1 MLHSIPIKSGKDN
14 DKNSPSLLLA
24 FLYNVSRHKSK
35 IIKDLKLENKPTIIT
50 VQNFTTESGAFYAN
64 LDLSFQVFGQALH
77 TAPIVLVNHALT
89 GNSQVIGENGW
100 WNELIGKNK
109 TIDTNKYTIL
119 AFNVPGNGYD
129 NFIIEK
135 YLDFSTRDIARL
147 FIEGIK
153 YHKIKQLFA
162 IIGGSV
168 GGGIAWEMV
177 ALEPKLTQN
186 FIPIASDWKSTDWLI
201 ANCYLQEKILNNS
214 SKPLEDARIH
224 AMLCYRTPESFKEKF
239 QRTSTDSLDSFQVE
253 SWLNHHGE
261 KLQKRFQLSAYK
273 MMNQLLKTIDI
284 TRNRASFEKIISEVD
299 ADIYIIGINSD
310 LFFTANENRE
320 TYHEIKKFKNN
331 VFYSEIDS
339 QHGHDAFLMEY
350 DQLSDLL
357 DVVFKNKKDKM
368 KVLKFGGKSLANG
381 EGINKVLDIIIDKKS
396 KGENIAVVV
405 SARGNATDEL
415 EDILTIAAKNGNYK
429 PLLESFKA
437 YQQDIYSTVDLSDEF
452 KVLDKL
458 FEGVSLI
465 GDYSNKIKDQIL
477 AQGELLSAKLLT
489 AILISKGLDARFTD
503 TRELIKTDS
512 NFGDALPLEQLSKK
526 NVIQYFKQNNN
537 TVNIITGFIGSNTAN
552 DTTTLGRN
560 GSNYTASLIA
570 NYIDAK
576 ELQNYTH
583 VDGIYTANPDL
594 VPDAKKIDFLS
605 FNEANEIAN
614 FGATILHAKT
624 IIPLLEKNIPLR
636 ILNTFNHEN
645 QGTLITSNSNKEGI
659 KTLSVLENVSLV
671 NLEGRGLLGKTGVDA
686 RIFRVMGDNDIS
698 VSIISQ
704 GSSER
709 GIGLVVAANKATKA
723 MIELEKEFENDFY
736 SKDVNKISVTDDVSV
751 ISIIG
756 QDLSTFHKPYTA
768 LIKNKIVPILFNNTV
783 TGKNVSLVVK
793 KSQLHKALNVIHGEI
808 FGVSKKINIAIFGH
822 GLVGGTLINQILESA
837 ATIEKRKD
845 IKLNVFAIAN
855 SKKVLL
861 NKNGVT
867 PNWRNEIQNNG
878 VLYTID
884 DVIAYANENHLE
896 NLIAVDNTASA
907 TFVDNYIPLA
917 ESSFDLIS
925 SNKVAN
931 TLSYD
936 FYTKL
941 RKVLA
946 DNQKS
951 YLYETNVGA
960 GLPLIDTIKLLHLS
974 GENITKIKGVFSG
987 TLSYLF
993 NNFSAKDV
1001 PFSQVLQEAIDNGY
1015 TEPDPREDLCGNDV
1029 GRKLLILARELDL
1042 QNEFEEIKIQNLI
1055 PEHLRAGE
1063 KADFLNRLSEL
1074 DPIYANIKENQNP
1087 NHVLRYIGEL
1097 SGDLQQEKGVLEVKL
1112 VSVPNDTAL
1121 GGLKGSDSFFEIYT
1135 ESYGDRPIVIQG
1147 AGAGSAV
1154 TARGVFGD
1162 ILRLSEKG

>member
-1 MLHSIPIKSGKDN
+1 M
-14 DKNSPSLLLA
+14 
-24 FLYNVSRHKSK
+24 
-35 IIKDLKLENKPTIIT
+35 ENKPSLIKL
-50 VQNFTTESGAFYAN
+50 QDFTTHNGAFYATLN
-64 LDLSFQVFGQALH
+64 LSYQIFGADLHS
-77 TAPIVLVNHALT
+77 APIILINHALT
-89 GNSQVIGENGW
+89 GNSQVIGEAGW
-100 WNELIGKNK
+100 WNEIVGVDK
-109 TIDTNKYTIL
+109 TIDTRKYTII
-119 AFNVPGNGYD
+119 AFDVPGNGFNSATID
-129 NFIIEK
+129 NYKDFIA
-135 YLDFSTRDIARL
+135 RDIAKIFL
-147 FIEGIK
+147 EGLRVLK
-153 YHKIKQLFA
+153 VDQLFA
-162 IIGGSV
+162 LIGGSI
-168 GGGIAWEMV
+168 GGGIGWEIL

-186 FIPIASDWKSTDWLI
+186 FIPIATDWKATDWLI
-201 ANCYLQEKILNNS
+201 ANCYLQEQILNNS
-214 SKPLEDARIH
+214 KKPIEDARIH

-239 QRTSTDSLDSFQVE
+239 NRDINVQLETFQVE
-253 SWLNHHGE
+253 SWLNYHGE
-261 KLQKRFQLSAYK
+261 KLEKRFQLSAYK

-284 TRNRASFEKIISEVD
+284 TRNRESFESLISKVD
-299 ADIYIIGINSD
+299 ANIYIVGINSD
-310 LFFTANENRE
+310 LFFTAKENKE
-320 TYHEIKKFKNN
+320 TYNDIKKFKNN

-339 QHGHDAFLMEY
+339 HHGHDAFLIEY
-350 DQLSDLL
+350 EQLDNLL
-357 DVVFKNKKDKM
+357 EVVFKNKKQM

-381 EGINKVLDIIIDKKS
+381 EGINTVLNIIESKIKQEEKV
-396 KGENIAVVV
+396 AVVV
-405 SARGNATDEL
+405 SARGKATDEL
-415 EDILTIAAKNGNYK
+415 DDILTIAVKNGNYK
-429 PLLESFKA
+429 PLLESFKK
-437 YQQDIYSTVDLSDEF
+437 YQKDGFESIDFSVEF
-452 KVLDKL
+452 EKLDKL

-465 GDYSNKIKDQIL
+465 GDYSTKIQDQIL
-477 AQGELLSAKLLT
+477 AQGEVLSAKLLVFLLNERG
-489 AILISKGLDARFTD
+489 ILAKFAD
-503 TRELIKTDS
+503 TRELIVTDS
-512 NFGDALPLEQLSKK
+512 NFGDAQPIEGASKK
-526 NVIQYFKQNNN
+526 NIIQIFKENEDA
-537 TVNIITGFIGSNTAN
+537 VLVITGFIGANTKN
-552 DTTTLGRN
+552 ETTTLGRN

-570 NYIDAK
+570 NFINAE
-576 ELQNYTH
+576 ELQNFTH

-594 VPDAKKIDFLS
+594 VLDAKKIDHLT
-605 FNEANEIAN
+605 FNEANELAN

-645 QGTLITSNSNKEGI
+645 KGTLITANAAGAGI
-659 KTLSVLENVSLV
+659 KTLSVLENVALV

-686 RIFRVMGDNDIS
+686 RIFKVMGDNDIS

-709 GIGLVVAANKATKA
+709 GIGLVVAADKATRA

-736 SKDVNKISVTDDVSV
+736 SKDVNKITVTDNVSV

-768 LIKNKIVPILFNNTV
+768 LIKNKIIPILFNNTV

-793 KSQLHKALNVIHGEI
+793 KTELYKALNVIHGEI
-808 FGVSKKINIAIFGH
+808 FGVSKKINIAVFGH

-837 ATIEKRKD
+837 EAIDKRKH

-855 SKKVLL
+855 SKKILL
-861 NKNGVT
+861 DKNGVSLQWK
-867 PNWRNEIQNNG
+867 NQIQDQG
-878 VLYTID
+878 IPYTME
-884 DVIAYANENHLE
+884 DVIAYANEHHLE
-896 NLIAVDNTASA
+896 NLIAIDNTASA
-907 TFVDNYIPLA
+907 AFVENYIPLV

-931 TLSYD
+931 TLSYG
-936 FYTKL
+936 FYKDL
-941 RKVLA
+941 RKSLA
-946 DNQKS
+946 DNQKN

-993 NNFSAKDV
+993 NNFSAKDA
-1001 PFSQVLQEAIDNGY
+1001 PFSEILKEAIDNGY

-1055 PEHLRAGE
+1055 PEHLREGDV
-1063 KADFLNRLSEL
+1063 ADFLTKLKEF
-1074 DPIYANIKENQNP
+1074 DPIYDKIKADQKP

-1097 SGDLQQEKGVLEVKL
+1097 SGDLQHDKGILEVKL
-1112 VSVPNDTAL
+1112 VSVPSDTAL

-1162 ILRLSEKG
+1162 ILRLSDKG

>member
-1 MLHSIPIKSGKDN
+1 
-14 DKNSPSLLLA
+14 
-24 FLYNVSRHKSK
+24 
-35 IIKDLKLENKPTIIT
+35 
-50 VQNFTTESGAFYAN
+50 
-64 LDLSFQVFGQALH
+64 
-77 TAPIVLVNHALT
+77 
-89 GNSQVIGENGW
+89 
-100 WNELIGKNK
+100 
-109 TIDTNKYTIL
+109 
-119 AFNVPGNGYD
+119 
-129 NFIIEK
+129 
-135 YLDFSTRDIARL
+135 
-147 FIEGIK
+147 
-153 YHKIKQLFA
+153 
-162 IIGGSV
+162 
-168 GGGIAWEMV
+168 
-177 ALEPKLTQN
+177 
-186 FIPIASDWKSTDWLI
+186 
-201 ANCYLQEKILNNS
+201 
-214 SKPLEDARIH
+214 
-224 AMLCYRTPESFKEKF
+224 
-239 QRTSTDSLDSFQVE
+239 
-253 SWLNHHGE
+253 
-261 KLQKRFQLSAYK
+261 
-273 MMNQLLKTIDI
+273 
-284 TRNRASFEKIISEVD
+284 
-299 ADIYIIGINSD
+299 
-310 LFFTANENRE
+310 
-320 TYHEIKKFKNN
+320 
-331 VFYSEIDS
+331 
-339 QHGHDAFLMEY
+339 
-350 DQLSDLL
+350 
-357 DVVFKNKKDKM
+357 M
-368 KVLKFGGKSLANG
+368 KVLKFGGKSLSNG
-381 EGINKVLDIIIDKKS
+381 EGLNKVVSIISDKVNQ
-396 KGENIAVVV
+396 GEQIAVVV

-415 EDILTIAAKNGNYK
+415 EDILRIAAKNGNYK

-437 YQQDIYSTVDLSDEF
+437 YQTSDYPQVDLSEEF
-452 KVLDKL
+452 NILDKL

-477 AQGELLSAKLLT
+477 SKGELLSAKLLT
-489 AILISKGLDARFTD
+489 SILVEKGIPANFVD
-503 TRELIKTDS
+503 TRELLKTDS
-512 NFGDALPLEQLSKK
+512 KFGDAQPLEQLSKK
-526 NVIQYFKQNNN
+526 NVINYFKLHNGE
-537 TVNIITGFIGSNTAN
+537 TVNIVTGFIGSNNNN

-570 NYIDAK
+570 NYLDAE
-576 ELQNYTH
+576 ELQNFTH

-594 VPDAKKIDFLS
+594 VADAKKIEFLS
-605 FNEANEIAN
+605 FNEANELAN

-645 QGTLITSNSNKEGI
+645 HGTLITSNSAKEGI

-671 NLEGRGLLGKTGVDA
+671 NLEGRGLLGKAGVDA
-686 RIFRVMGDNDIS
+686 RIFKVMGDHNIS

-709 GIGLVVAANKATKA
+709 GIGLVVAKDKATLA
-723 MIELEKEFENDFY
+723 MVELEKEFENDFY
-736 SKDVNKISVTDDVSV
+736 SKDVNQITVTDNVSV

-793 KSQLHKALNVIHGEI
+793 KEELNKALNVIHGEI

-837 ATIEKRKD
+837 SAIEKRKD

-855 SKKVLL
+855 SKKLLL

-867 PNWRNEIQNNG
+867 SSWKNDIETKG
-878 VLYTID
+878 ESYTIQD
-884 DVIAYANENHLE
+884 IIDYANEYHLE

-907 TFVDNYIPLA
+907 SFVENYVTLV

-931 TLSYD
+931 TLTYG
-936 FYTKL
+936 FYKEL
-941 RKVLA
+941 RKALA
-946 DNQKS
+946 ENQKN

-993 NNFSAKDV
+993 NNFSAKDA
-1001 PFSQVLQEAIDNGY
+1001 PFSEILQEAIDNGY

-1042 QNEFEEIKIQNLI
+1042 QNEFEEISIQNLI
-1055 PEHLRAGE
+1055 PEHLREGSA
-1063 KADFLNRLSEL
+1063 ADFLTKLKEF
-1074 DPIYANIKENQNP
+1074 DPIYAKIKAEQQP

-1097 SGDLQQEKGVLEVKL
+1097 SGDLQNDKGNLEVKL
-1112 VSVPNDTAL
+1112 VSVPSDTAL

-1162 ILRLSEKG
+1162 ILRLSDKGN

>member
-1 MLHSIPIKSGKDN
+1 M
-14 DKNSPSLLLA
+14 
-24 FLYNVSRHKSK
+24 
-35 IIKDLKLENKPTIIT
+35 ENKPTSIT
-50 VQNFTTESGAFYAN
+50 IQNFTTESGAFYATLN
-64 LDLSFQVFGQALH
+64 LSFQVFGSALN
-77 TAPIVLVNHALT
+77 TGPIVLVNHALT
-89 GNSQVIGENGW
+89 GNSQVIGTNGW
-100 WNELIGKNK
+100 WNDLIGKNK
-109 TIDTNKYTIL
+109 TIDTNIYTIL

-129 NFIIEK
+129 NFIIEN
-135 YLDFSTRDIARL
+135 YLDFNTRDIARL

-153 YHKIKQLFA
+153 YLKIKQLFA

-168 GGGIAWEMV
+168 GGGVAWEMV
-177 ALEPKLTQN
+177 ALEPKLTRN
-186 FIPIASDWKSTDWLI
+186 LIPIASDWKSTDWLI

-214 SKPLEDARIH
+214 SHPIEDARIH
-224 AMLCYRTPESFKEKF
+224 AMMCYRTPESFKEKF
-239 QRTSTDSLDSFQVE
+239 QRTSTDSLESFQVE

-284 TRNRASFEKIISEVD
+284 TRNRTSFEKIISEMD
-299 ADIYIIGINSD
+299 ANIYIIGINSD

-320 TYHEIKKFKNN
+320 TYQEIKKFKNN

-350 DQLSDLL
+350 DQLSNLL

-368 KVLKFGGKSLANG
+368 KILKFGGKSLANG
-381 EGINKVLDIIIDKKS
+381 EGINKVLDIITDKKS
-396 KGENIAVVV
+396 KGENIAIVV

-415 EDILTIAAKNGNYK
+415 GDILTIAVKNGNYK
-429 PLLESFKA
+429 PLLESFKS
-437 YQQDIYSTVDLSDEF
+437 YQLNDFTDVDLSEEF
-452 KVLDKL
+452 ATLDKL

-465 GDYSNKIKDQIL
+465 GDYSEKIKDQVL
-477 AQGELLSAKLLT
+477 SQGEVISAKTITSLLNK
-489 AILISKGLDARFTD
+489 KGIKAQFADS
-503 TRELIKTDS
+503 RELIKTDS
-512 NFGDALPLEQLSKK
+512 KFGDAQPLEQVSKK
-526 NVIQYFKQNNN
+526 NIIQYFKKNNDS
-537 TVNIITGFIGSNTAN
+537 VNVITGFIGSNN
-552 DTTTLGRN
+552 NNETTTLGRN

-570 NYIDAK
+570 NYIDAE

-583 VDGIYTANPDL
+583 VDGIYTANPEL
-594 VPDAKKIDFLS
+594 VPDAKKIDYLS
-605 FNEANEIAN
+605 FNEANELAN

-624 IIPLLEKNIPLR
+624 IVPLLEKNIPLR
-636 ILNTFNHEN
+636 ILNTFNYEN
-645 QGTLITSNSNKEGI
+645 QGTLITSKSNKEGI
-659 KTLSVLENVSLV
+659 KTLSVLENVALV

-709 GIGLVVAANKATKA
+709 GIGLVVAADKATKA

-736 SKDVNKISVTDDVSV
+736 SKDVNKISVTDNVSV

-783 TGKNVSLVVK
+783 TGKNVSLVVN

-822 GLVGGTLINQILESA
+822 GLVGGTLINQILASA
-837 ATIEKRKD
+837 ENIEKRKD
-845 IKLNVFAIAN
+845 IKLNIFAIAN

-861 NKNGVT
+861 DKNGVT
-867 PNWRNEIQNNG
+867 PNWKNEVVNNG

-884 DVIAYANENHLE
+884 DVIAYAVEHHLE
-896 NLIAVDNTASA
+896 NLIAIDNTASA
-907 TFVDNYIPLA
+907 SFVENYIALI
-917 ESSFDLIS
+917 ENSFDLIS

-931 TLSYD
+931 TLSYT
-936 FYTKL
+936 FYKKL
-941 RKVLA
+941 REVLT
-946 DNQKS
+946 DNQKN

-960 GLPLIDTIKLLHLS
+960 GLPLIDTIKLLHHS

-993 NNFSAKDV
+993 NIFSAEDR
-1001 PFSQVLQEAIDNGY
+1001 PFSEVLQEAIDKGF

-1042 QNEFEEIKIQNLI
+1042 QNEFEEINIQNLI
-1055 PEHLRAGE
+1055 PEHLREGDKIE
-1063 KADFLNRLSEL
+1063 FLNQLTEL
-1074 DPIYANIKENQNP
+1074 DSIYATIKENQKP

-1097 SGDLQQEKGVLEVKL
+1097 SGDLQREKGVLDVKL
-1112 VSVPNDTAL
+1112 VSVPQDTAL

>member
-1 MLHSIPIKSGKDN
+1 
-14 DKNSPSLLLA
+14 
-24 FLYNVSRHKSK
+24 
-35 IIKDLKLENKPTIIT
+35 
-50 VQNFTTESGAFYAN
+50 
-64 LDLSFQVFGQALH
+64 
-77 TAPIVLVNHALT
+77 
-89 GNSQVIGENGW
+89 
-100 WNELIGKNK
+100 
-109 TIDTNKYTIL
+109 
-119 AFNVPGNGYD
+119 
-129 NFIIEK
+129 
-135 YLDFSTRDIARL
+135 
-147 FIEGIK
+147 
-153 YHKIKQLFA
+153 
-162 IIGGSV
+162 
-168 GGGIAWEMV
+168 
-177 ALEPKLTQN
+177 
-186 FIPIASDWKSTDWLI
+186 
-201 ANCYLQEKILNNS
+201 
-214 SKPLEDARIH
+214 
-224 AMLCYRTPESFKEKF
+224 
-239 QRTSTDSLDSFQVE
+239 
-253 SWLNHHGE
+253 
-261 KLQKRFQLSAYK
+261 
-273 MMNQLLKTIDI
+273 
-284 TRNRASFEKIISEVD
+284 
-299 ADIYIIGINSD
+299 
-310 LFFTANENRE
+310 
-320 TYHEIKKFKNN
+320 
-331 VFYSEIDS
+331 
-339 QHGHDAFLMEY
+339 
-350 DQLSDLL
+350 
-357 DVVFKNKKDKM
+357 M
-368 KVLKFGGKSLANG
+368 KVLKFGGKSLSNG
-381 EGINKVLDIIIDKKS
+381 EGLQKVVAIITDKVNQ
-396 KGENIAVVV
+396 GEKIAVVV

-415 EDILTIAAKNGNYK
+415 ERILGIASRNGDYK
-429 PLLESFKA
+429 TVFEAFKTE
-437 YQQDIYSTVDLSDEF
+437 QQADFADVDLSEEF
-452 KVLDKL
+452 NVLEKL

-465 GDYSNKIKDQIL
+465 GDYSTKIKDQIL
-477 AQGELLSAKLLT
+477 SKGELLSAKLVT
-489 AILISKGLDARFTD
+489 AILKKNGVNACFADS
-503 TRELIKTDS
+503 RELLKTDS
-512 NFGDALPLEQLSKK
+512 KFGDAQPLEQISKK
-526 NVIQYFKQNNN
+526 NVIQFFKQNNE
-537 TVNIITGFIGSNTAN
+537 TVNIITGFIGSNSKN

-570 NYIDAK
+570 NYLDAE

-594 VPDAKKIDFLS
+594 VADAKKIDYLT
-605 FNEANEIAN
+605 FNEANELAN

-645 QGTLITSNSNKEGI
+645 KGTLIRSNASKEGI
-659 KTLSVLENVSLV
+659 KTLSVLENVALV

-686 RIFRVMGDNDIS
+686 RIFRVMGDNNIS

-709 GIGLVVAANKATKA
+709 GIGLVVDADKATKA

-736 SKDVNKISVTDDVSV
+736 SKDVNKISVTDNVSV

-783 TGKNVSLVVK
+783 TGKNVSLVVNK
-793 KSQLHKALNVIHGEI
+793 AQLHKALNVIHGEI

-855 SKKVLL
+855 SKNVLL

-878 VLYTID
+878 FSYKIE
-884 DVIAYANENHLE
+884 DVIAYANEHHLE
-896 NLIAVDNTASA
+896 NLIAIDNTASA
-907 TFVDNYIPLA
+907 TFVENYIPLV

-931 TLSYD
+931 TLSYG
-936 FYTKL
+936 FYKKL

-946 DNQKS
+946 DNQKN

-993 NNFSAKDV
+993 NNFSAKDA
-1001 PFSQVLQEAIDNGY
+1001 PFSEILKEAIDNGY

-1042 QNEFEEIKIQNLI
+1042 QNEFEEIAIQNLI
-1055 PEHLRAGE
+1055 PEHLREGSASE
-1063 KADFLNRLSEL
+1063 FLTKLKEFDSV
-1074 DPIYANIKENQNP
+1074 YAAIKENQAP

-1097 SGDLQQEKGVLEVKL
+1097 SGDLQGDKGNLEVKL
-1112 VSVPNDTAL
+1112 VSVPSDTAL

-1162 ILRLSEKG
+1162 ILRLSDKG

>member
-1 MLHSIPIKSGKDN
+1 M
-14 DKNSPSLLLA
+14 
-24 FLYNVSRHKSK
+24 K
-35 IIKDLKLENKPTIIT
+35 I
-50 VQNFTTESGAFYAN
+50 
-64 LDLSFQVFGQALH
+64 
-77 TAPIVLVNHALT
+77 
-89 GNSQVIGENGW
+89 
-100 WNELIGKNK
+100 
-109 TIDTNKYTIL
+109 
-119 AFNVPGNGYD
+119 
-129 NFIIEK
+129 
-135 YLDFSTRDIARL
+135 
-147 FIEGIK
+147 
-153 YHKIKQLFA
+153 
-162 IIGGSV
+162 
-168 GGGIAWEMV
+168 
-177 ALEPKLTQN
+177 
-186 FIPIASDWKSTDWLI
+186 
-201 ANCYLQEKILNNS
+201 
-214 SKPLEDARIH
+214 
-224 AMLCYRTPESFKEKF
+224 
-239 QRTSTDSLDSFQVE
+239 
-253 SWLNHHGE
+253 
-261 KLQKRFQLSAYK
+261 
-273 MMNQLLKTIDI
+273 
-284 TRNRASFEKIISEVD
+284 
-299 ADIYIIGINSD
+299 
-310 LFFTANENRE
+310 
-320 TYHEIKKFKNN
+320 
-331 VFYSEIDS
+331 
-339 QHGHDAFLMEY
+339 
-350 DQLSDLL
+350 
-357 DVVFKNKKDKM
+357 
-368 KVLKFGGKSLANG
+368 LKFGGKSLSNG
-381 EGINKVLDIIIDKKS
+381 DGLNKVIAIITDKVNQ
-396 KGENIAVVV
+396 GEKIAVVV

-415 EDILTIAAKNGNYK
+415 EQILTIASQNGDYK
-429 PLLESFKA
+429 PLFEDFKK
-437 YQQDIYSTVDLSDEF
+437 YQQDVYDAVDLSEEF
-452 KVLDKL
+452 IVLEKL

-465 GDYSNKIKDQIL
+465 GDYSKKIKDQIL
-477 AQGELLSAKLLT
+477 SKGELLSAKLLT
-489 AILISKGLDARFTD
+489 AILIEKGIHARFTD
-503 TRELIKTDS
+503 TRELIKTDAK
-512 NFGDALPLEQLSKK
+512 FGDAQPLEQLSKK
-526 NVIQYFKQNNN
+526 NVVAFFKQNTEN
-537 TVNIITGFIGSNTAN
+537 TVNIITGFIGSTTNN

-570 NYIDAK
+570 NYLNAD

-594 VPDAKKIDFLS
+594 VVDAKKIDHLS

-645 QGTLITSNSNKEGI
+645 KGTLITSNSNKEGI
-659 KTLSVLENVSLV
+659 KTLSVLENVALV

-686 RIFRVMGDNDIS
+686 RIFRVMGDNNIS

-709 GIGLVVAANKATKA
+709 GIGLVVAADKATTA

-736 SKDVNKISVTDDVSV
+736 SKDVNKITVADDVAV

-808 FGVSKKINIAIFGH
+808 FGVAKKINIAVFGH

-837 ATIEKRKD
+837 AAIEKRKD

-855 SKKVLL
+855 SKNVLL

-867 PNWRNEIQNNG
+867 PNWKNEIQTNG
-878 VLYTID
+878 FSYTID
-884 DVIAYANENHLE
+884 DVIAYANEHHLE
-896 NLIAVDNTASA
+896 NLIAIDNTASA
-907 TFVDNYIPLA
+907 DFVTNYISLV
-917 ESSFDLIS
+917 ENSFDLIS

-931 TLSYD
+931 TLSYS
-936 FYTKL
+936 FYKKL

-946 DNQKS
+946 ENQKT

-993 NNFSAKDV
+993 NNFSAKDA
-1001 PFSQVLQEAIDNGY
+1001 PFSEILKEAIDNGY

-1042 QNEFEEIKIQNLI
+1042 QNEFEEIGIQNLI
-1055 PEHLRAGE
+1055 PEHLRSGDVGE
-1063 KADFLNRLSEL
+1063 FLNKLTEF
-1074 DPIYANIKENQNP
+1074 DPIYAKIKADQKP

-1097 SGDLQQEKGVLEVKL
+1097 SGDLQNDKGNLEVKL
-1112 VSVPNDTAL
+1112 VSVPSDTAL

-1162 ILRLSEKG
+1162 ILRLSDKG